1 MHVNE
6 TTDRT
11 DALDALDALD
21 APRGP
26 DPDPEQGPCRP
37 CDVRRA
43 VRRAVTGQCGG
54 GGRPYDEQAL
64 CDALL
69 VASELTTNAILH
81 GGGVTAYDVDLD
93 GPAVRVSVS
102 DRSDQL
108 PVVAPTL
115 DEHGRTRTGGR
126 GWPIVC
132 RLARDV
138 QVSGLPSGGKRIT
151 AVVPVY

>member
-1 MHVNE
+1 MRVNR

-11 DALDALDALD
+11 YALD

-26 DPDPEQGPCRP
+26 DPDPGDGLCRP

-43 VRRAVTGQCGG
+43 VWRAVTGRRGG
-54 GGRPYDEQAL
+54 GGRPYDEEAL
-64 CDALL
+64 GDALL

-81 GGGVTAYDVDLD
+81 GGGVTSYDVDLD

-102 DRSDQL
+102 DRSDRL
-108 PVVAPTL
+108 PVVNTPL

-138 QVSGLPSGGKRIT
+138 QVCGLPSGGKRIT

>member
-1 MHVNE
+1 MRVNG

-11 DALDALDALD
+11 DARE
-21 APRGP
+21 APCGP
-26 DPDPEQGPCRP
+26 DPDPGEGPCRP

-43 VRRAVTGQCGG
+43 VLRAVTGRCGG
-54 GGRPYDEQAL
+54 GGRPYDEEAL
-64 CDALL
+64 SDALL
-69 VASELTTNAILH
+69 VASELATNAILH

-102 DRSDQL
+102 DRSDRL
-108 PVVAPTL
+108 PVVARPL
-115 DEHGRTRTGGR
+115 DGHGRTRTGGR

>member
-1 MHVNE
+1 MRVNG

-11 DALDALDALD
+11 DADEALD

-26 DPDPEQGPCRP
+26 DPHTGEVHCRP

-43 VRRAVTGQCGG
+43 VHRAVTARCGD

-102 DRSDQL
+102 DRSDRL
-108 PVVAPTL
+108 PVVAPPL

-126 GWPIVC
+126 GWLIVC